1 VRSILAALLLIA
13 AAGSA
18 GAADEDRT
26 CAILSLLGDGL
37 SIVVHEASTG
47 SRVDRNPRT
56 FVKLETPELDR
67 AALFVADDAIK
78 RASPGIRTVLLE
90 VRDPA
95 VYAAQSRALDEGGD
109 AHRHVLPALG
119 PTLAQA
125 KATHLVL
132 FTKWRHEAMLRLPD
146 GHAGSGQLE
155 GLGFYID
162 RAMRLVNREASE
174 PYLGFLSAFAYFRV
188 SLIEVATGSVLG
200 EESVFESETSFSV
213 SGVHPWDTM
222 TSQQKVSALQSL
234 VRREAQRVMPALLQ
248 KQ

>member
-1 VRSILAALLLIA
+1 MRFILAALLVA
-13 AAGSA
+13 AVGSA
-18 GAADEDRT
+18 GAANEDRSY
-26 CAILSLLGDGL
+26 AILSLLGDGL
-37 SIVVHEASTG
+37 SIVVREVSTG
-47 SRVDRNPRT
+47 SRIDRNPRT
-56 FVKLETPELDR
+56 FVKLETPQLDR

-78 RASPGIRTVLLE
+78 RALPGARTVLLE

-95 VYAAQSRALDEGGD
+95 VYAAQTRALDEGGD
-109 AHRHVLPALG
+109 ALRRVLPALG
-119 PTLAQA
+119 PTLAQS

-132 FTKWRHEAMLRLPD
+132 FTKWRHEAMLQLPD
-146 GHAGSGQLE
+146 GHAGSGQIE

-188 SLIEVATGSVLG
+188 SLVEVGTGKVLG
-200 EESVFESETSFSV
+200 EESVFASETSLSV

-222 TSQQKVSALQSL
+222 TSQQKVGALQSL
-234 VRREAQRVMPALLQ
+234 VRREAERVMPALLQ

>member
-1 VRSILAALLLIA
+1 VRFILAALLVA
-13 AAGSA
+13 AVGSA
-18 GAADEDRT
+18 GAADEVRT
-26 CAILSLLGDGL
+26 VAILSLLGDGL
-37 SIVVHEASTG
+37 SIVVREVSTG
-47 SRVDRNPRT
+47 SRVDRNART

-67 AALFVADDAIK
+67 AALFVAEDAIK
-78 RASPGIRTVLLE
+78 RALPGARTMLLE
-90 VRDPA
+90 VRDPEI
-95 VYAAQSRALDEGGD
+95 YAAQSRALEEGAD
-109 AHRHVLPALG
+109 VRRRVLPALG

-132 FTKWRHEAMLRLPD
+132 FTKWRHEALLRLPD

-188 SLIEVATGSVLG
+188 SLIEIATGKVLG
-200 EESVFESETSFSV
+200 EESVFESETSLSV

-222 TSQQKVSALQSL
+222 TSQQKVGALQSL
-234 VRREAQRVMPALLQ
+234 VRREAERVMPALLQ

>member
-1 VRSILAALLLIA
+1 MRFLLAGLLLAAVGSTSA
-13 AAGSA
+13 A
-18 GAADEDRT
+18 EEERT
-26 CAILSLLGDGL
+26 YAILSLLGDGL
-37 SIVVHEASTG
+37 SIVVREVSTG
-47 SRVDRNPRT
+47 SRVDRNARR

-67 AALFVADDAIK
+67 AALFVAQDAIK
-78 RASPGIRTVLLE
+78 RALPGARTVLLE

-95 VYAAQSRALDEGGD
+95 VYAAQSRALEEGGD
-109 AHRHVLPALG
+109 ALRRVLPELG

-132 FTKWRHEAMLRLPD
+132 FAKWRHEALLRLPD

-188 SLIEVATGSVLG
+188 SLIEVATGKVLG
-200 EESVFESETSFSV
+200 EESVFESETRLSV

-222 TSQQKVSALQSL
+222 TSQQKVGALQSL
-234 VRREAQRVMPALLQ
+234 VRREAERVMPALLRAP
-248 KQ
+248 